1 MPCKQYRLIHRDGL
15 RISQYIARTFDGVA
29 QSSHL
34 RSDNYFY
41 YNCCTGRFLKDCC
54 PSYLTREG
62 FNRLKSGRLESLHI
76 VSAYFKEQ
84 LQARMYSKVT
94 PFPSQTVLRQPAA
107 GPIFLA
113 IPAHAAQPQA
123 AMQGA
128 EVLVPF
134 CRAYAQLSCTVHSL
148 LDVKP
153 ELRGDEC
160 QASERRPAIFSHQFH
175 PLVKQ

>member
-54 PSYLTREG
+54 PSYLTRDG

-84 LQARMYSKVT
+84 LQARMYSKVM
-94 PFPSQTVLRQPAA
+94 PFYIRALPRCCHCLFLCSTSKLSKPSICSLGLSDGSLQMQLEKQ
-107 GPIFLA
+107 LA
-113 IPAHAAQPQA
+113 D
-123 AMQGA
+123 
-128 EVLVPF
+128 
-134 CRAYAQLSCTVHSL
+134 QL
-148 LDVKP
+148 
-153 ELRGDEC
+153 
-160 QASERRPAIFSHQFH
+160 
-175 PLVKQ
+175 